1 MKWLPEP
8 SVPSW
13 VAARF
18 GFSRVLGGGCAASH
32 TAAAS
37 DTCFLSLPTPAGMLL
52 WQAFTQDSAWSVTK
66 DADALT
72 LLAAIPH
79 PISTPTADGIT
90 PDSAGITE
98 PIVAPIPRCAS
109 AISAIGSVRMGNR
122 AVFSA
127 CSLVLSSRIDAQDLT
142 PTPPSNSSIIG

>member
-18 GFSRVLGGGCAASH
+18 GLSRVLGGGWAASQ
-32 TAAAS
+32 AAAAF
-37 DTCFLSLPTPAGMLL
+37 DTCFLSLPTPAGMLR

-66 DADALT
+66 VEGALT
-72 LLAAIPH
+72 FLAAIPH
-79 PISTPTADGIT
+79 PMSTPTADGIT
-90 PDSAGITE
+90 ADAVGITE

-109 AISAIGSVRMGNR
+109 AMSAIGSVRIGRR

-127 CSLVLSSRIDAQDLT
+127 CSLVLSSRIDAHDLT
-142 PTPPSNSSIIG
+142 PTPPPNS